1 MFYRR
6 DPPPKTS
13 PVYEEL
19 NEEIMIESSLAGNSS
34 SVASLTIA
42 LDPTLTMDL
51 TTMNPPGG
59 HGDNDGGAPTS
70 VAAGGGDAA
79 GGTSTAEDDVAGS
92 TKEAASPPSKMDTEP
107 ERTHGDAPEANETHA
122 ATAGDAS
129 DDDDDDVVTEEARSG
144 EDGGGDGAVANASKP
159 TSPVTEGESTAS
171 PPPKSP
177 AAKDVAKTL
186 APSQDR
192 TTTTSSPTL
201 APTMVVAPAK
211 ILMTSS
217 PTVEYVKPG
226 DDSLDPVGNEKDAEN
241 ESFEDGE
248 ATPSKHD
255 NSDDDEMG
263 SKSGG
268 LDDWDEDY
276 DGKLSKDEEEEV
288 KKVGGWLSFASIVL
302 MIYTAYQMS
311 ENPDGICAR

>member
-1 MFYRR
+1 
-6 DPPPKTS
+6 
-13 PVYEEL
+13 
-19 NEEIMIESSLAGNSS
+19 
-34 SVASLTIA
+34 
-42 LDPTLTMDL
+42 MD
-51 TTMNPPGG
+51 
-59 HGDNDGGAPTS
+59 A
-70 VAAGGGDAA
+70 
-79 GGTSTAEDDVAGS
+79 
-92 TKEAASPPSKMDTEP
+92 EP

-122 ATAGDAS
+122 VTVGDAS
-129 DDDDDDVVTEEARSG
+129 DDDDDVVVTEEAQSE
-144 EDGGGDGAVANASKP
+144 EDAGGDDVVTNASNS
-159 TSPVTEGESTAS
+159 TSPMTEGESAAS
-171 PPPKSP
+171 LPPKSP
-177 AAKDVAKTL
+177 AAKDVSTTP

-192 TTTTSSPTL
+192 TTTTTSSPTL
-201 APTMVVAPAK
+201 APTMEVAPAK

-226 DDSLDPVGNEKDAEN
+226 DDSLDPVANEKDAEN
-241 ESFEDGE
+241 EPFENGE

-255 NSDDDEMG
+255 NSGDDELG
-263 SKSGG
+263 SESGG

>member
-1 MFYRR
+1 
-6 DPPPKTS
+6 
-13 PVYEEL
+13 
-19 NEEIMIESSLAGNSS
+19 MIESSFAGNSS
-34 SVASLTIA
+34 SAASQTIA

-59 HGDNDGGAPTS
+59 LGDNDGGASTA
-70 VAAGGGDAA
+70 VAAGGGDEA
-79 GGTSTAEDDVAGS
+79 GGTSSAEDDVAGS
-92 TKEAASPPSKMDTEP
+92 TKEAASPPSKMDAEP

-122 ATAGDAS
+122 VTVGDAS
-129 DDDDDDVVTEEARSG
+129 DDDDDVVVTEEAQSE
-144 EDGGGDGAVANASKP
+144 EDAGGDDVVTNASNS
-159 TSPVTEGESTAS
+159 TSPMTEGESAAS
-171 PPPKSP
+171 LPPKLP
-177 AAKDVAKTL
+177 AAKDVSTTP

-192 TTTTSSPTL
+192 TTTTTSSPTL
-201 APTMVVAPAK
+201 APTMEVAPAK

-226 DDSLDPVGNEKDAEN
+226 DDSLDPVANEKDAEN
-241 ESFEDGE
+241 EPFENGE

-255 NSDDDEMG
+255 NSGDDELG
-263 SKSGG
+263 SESGG

-288 KKVGGWLSFASIVL
+288 KRVGGWLSFASIVL

>member
-1 MFYRR
+1 MSIVVT
-6 DPPPKTS
+6 PSKIS
-13 PVYEEL
+13 PVSKEL

-34 SVASLTIA
+34 SVASQTIA

-59 HGDNDGGAPTS
+59 HGDNDGGASTT

-79 GGTSTAEDDVAGS
+79 GGTSSAEDDVAGS
-92 TKEAASPPSKMDTEP
+92 TKEAASSPSKMDAEP
-107 ERTHGDAPEANETHA
+107 ERTHSDAPEANETDA
-122 ATAGDAS
+122 VTVEDAS
-129 DDDDDDVVTEEARSG
+129 DDDDVVVTEEAQSE
-144 EDGGGDGAVANASKP
+144 EDAGGDGTVTNASKP
-159 TSPVTEGESTAS
+159 TSPVTQGDSTAS
-171 PPPKSP
+171 SPPKSP
-177 AAKDVAKTL
+177 AAQDVSTTP

-201 APTMVVAPAK
+201 APTMEVAPAK

-226 DDSLDPVGNEKDAEN
+226 DDSLDPVANEKDAEN
-241 ESFEDGE
+241 ELFENGE

-255 NSDDDEMG
+255 NSDDDELE
-263 SKSGG
+263 SGG
-268 LDDWDEDY
+268 RDDWDEDY

-288 KKVGGWLSFASIVL
+288 KRVGGWLSFASIVL